1 MFNTLRTC
9 TTRLSLIAAMAP
21 ILVAA
26 PRLFAQDDA
35 TRTQALVVVEAK
47 EAITPTIDN
56 VTAEVNGRKTR
67 LTSINKVVPTGA
79 QIALLIDD
87 GLRESVGRQINDLKG
102 FVEALPPGTEIFIG
116 YMQNGRIVPVQDF
129 TTEYASAAKT
139 IRLPQGVPGTS
150 ASPYFCLSDFVKR
163 WPAPEGARF
172 KARFVLMITNGVDP
186 YNGSVSPLN
195 QTSPYVDSAIR
206 DSQRAGVVVSSIY
219 YADAGIR
226 GGAAS
231 FSGQSYLSQVAEATG
246 GRLYYQGTGNPVS
259 MAPFLQEF
267 SHAIAE
273 TYIATFPAPARK
285 SDFARIKLSTSLH
298 GAKLRYPQQVM
309 PGTMQTNTKQ

>member
-1 MFNTLRTC
+1 MSNALRTC
-9 TTRLSLIAAMAP
+9 TIRLAFLAAITSSLVI
-21 ILVAA
+21 A
-26 PRLFAQDDA
+26 PRLLAQEDV
-35 TRTQALVVVEAK
+35 TRTQALVGVEAK
-47 EAITPTIDN
+47 EAVTPTVDN
-56 VTAEVNGRKTR
+56 VSAEVNGKKTR
-67 LTSINKVVPTGA
+67 LTSINKVIPTGA

-87 GLRESVGRQINDLKG
+87 GLRESVGRQLNDLKG
-102 FVEALPPGTEIFIG
+102 FVQALPPGTEIFIG

-129 TTEYASAAKT
+129 TTEYATAAKA
-139 IRLPQGVPGTS
+139 IRLPQGAPGTS
-150 ASPYFCLSDFVKR
+150 ASPYFCLSDFVKH

-172 KARFVLMITNGVDP
+172 KARFVMMITNGVDP

-195 QTSPYVDSAIR
+195 QTSPYVDAAIR
-206 DSQRAGVVVSSIY
+206 DSQRAGVAVSSIY

-259 MAPFLQEF
+259 MSPFLQEF
-267 SHAIAE
+267 SRAVAE
-273 TYIATFPAPARK
+273 TYIATFPAPERK
-285 SDFARIKLSTSLH
+285 SDLVRIKLSTSLR

-309 PGTMQTNTKQ
+309 PGAMQTDTAQ